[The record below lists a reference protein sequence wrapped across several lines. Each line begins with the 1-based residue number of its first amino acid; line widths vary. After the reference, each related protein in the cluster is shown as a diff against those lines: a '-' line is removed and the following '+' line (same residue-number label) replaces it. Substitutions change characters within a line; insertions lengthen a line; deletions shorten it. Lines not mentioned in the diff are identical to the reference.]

1 MMLEKV
7 GALPKSFATTK
18 SFAISHYHYFCFSF
32 IGYMTALRPILSQ
45 LQRVNQMLIKRLQL
59 STKGQHE
66 FFNQVGS

>member
-7 GALPKSFATTK
+7 GALPKSFDTTGL
-18 SFAISHYHYFCFSF
+18 ISHYHYFCFSF